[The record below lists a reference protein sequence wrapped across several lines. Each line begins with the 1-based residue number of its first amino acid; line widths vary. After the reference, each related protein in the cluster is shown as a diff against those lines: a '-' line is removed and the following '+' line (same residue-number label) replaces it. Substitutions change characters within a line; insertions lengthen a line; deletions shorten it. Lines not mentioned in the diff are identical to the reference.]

1 MSDDLDDIRRR
12 LSALENANNSD
23 APPATETTT
32 TKTKRKP
39 SAYNIHMKNRI
50 EELQKE
56 AADKGVKFDR
66 KAAFSQAAKEW
77 TSKKN

>member
-1 MSDDLDDIRRR
+1 MGDELEDIRRR
-12 LSALENANNSD
+12 LSALETVNKVDTQSVA
-23 APPATETTT
+23 ETTT
-32 TKTKRKP
+32 KPKRKP
-39 SAYNIHMKNRI
+39 SVYNIHMKNRI

-56 AADKGVKFDR
+56 AIDKGVKFDR